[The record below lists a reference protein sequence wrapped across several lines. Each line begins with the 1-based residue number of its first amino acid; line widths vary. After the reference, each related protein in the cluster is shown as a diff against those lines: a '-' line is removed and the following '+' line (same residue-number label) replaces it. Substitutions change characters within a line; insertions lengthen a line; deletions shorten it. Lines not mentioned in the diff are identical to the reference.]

1 MNSSEVVMKSE
12 LHLYQE
18 TIPRIDPPS
27 YVVVIEVKMPNGEQR
42 TTRVMKEVT
51 DLNEG
56 YVVFDV
62 AQLTRTL
69 LDAG

>member
-18 TIPRIDPPS
+18 IIPRIDPPS